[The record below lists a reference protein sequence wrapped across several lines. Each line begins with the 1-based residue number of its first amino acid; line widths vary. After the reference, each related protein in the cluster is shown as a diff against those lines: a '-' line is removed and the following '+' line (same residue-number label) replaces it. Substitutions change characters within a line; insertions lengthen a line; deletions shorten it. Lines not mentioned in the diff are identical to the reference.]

1 MGHTRTRA
9 RAHAHARTHGH
20 SAHAPPCPRQESRW
34 AHIQNSAAKK
44 TLLLGTIKMATLN
57 LFQIVSKQLKEATFV
72 SLEDTHKQLD
82 MVRGGPSARPAGST
96 EPRWFSIGRVEEGPG
111 QGSGPQILTGSE
123 PPGGWEDGWSP
134 PAASDSV
141 GQR

>member
-1 MGHTRTRA
+1 M
-9 RAHAHARTHGH
+9 
-20 SAHAPPCPRQESRW
+20 
-34 AHIQNSAAKK
+34 
-44 TLLLGTIKMATLN
+44 
-57 LFQIVSKQLKEATFV
+57 